1 MKVLTSNILLFCYC
15 ITTNA
20 TEWPKKLWKRQIKG
34 ASSLSCL
41 AIGSDGESMLAIAR
55 INGQN
60 KSMWINAKG
69 EIYESPESIGTEA
82 IIHIDSNIFIY
93 RDAPL
98 RAKKVTMIKRSN
110 DQYESKS
117 IQINANFA

>member
-55 INGQN
+55 INGQTN
-60 KSMWINAKG
+60 QCGLMRKG
-69 EIYESPESIGTEA
+69 KFMNLPRVLEPKLSYILILIFLSI
-82 IIHIDSNIFIY
+82 
-93 RDAPL
+93 
-98 RAKKVTMIKRSN
+98 VTLHLEQRK
-110 DQYESKS
+110 
-117 IQINANFA
+117 